1 MRKIT
6 NCNKDASERI
16 NIYYLISL
24 GLINSKITAVFKF
37 YTSKPIYIYTYIH
50 NNHICIYIYIY

>member
-1 MRKIT
+1 MKKIT

-37 YTSKPIYIYTYIH
+37 YICNPIYIY
-50 NNHICIYIYIY
+50 NNYICINIYIDNA